1 VGGAER
7 TSISRKA
14 GFKKTALPGLAGRRF
29 LRHPRMNWHKLISGV
44 FAALFVGVAVV
55 AAAFFLELQRDLT
68 VLRRNEAAQQA
79 RLADVRRRLAEQER
93 RLERLR
99 HDPALVEEIIRRKL
113 GYVREGE
120 FVFRFEEPATP

>member
-1 VGGAER
+1 M
-7 TSISRKA
+7 
-14 GFKKTALPGLAGRRF
+14 
-29 LRHPRMNWHKLISGV
+29 HWHKLISGI

-55 AAAFFLELQRDLT
+55 AAVFFLELQRDLT

-79 RLADVRRRLAEQER
+79 RLVEVQRRLAEQER

-99 HDPALVEEIIRRKL
+99 HDPALVEEVIRRKL

-120 FVFRFEEPATP
+120 FVFRFDEPATP

>member
-1 VGGAER
+1 
-7 TSISRKA
+7 
-14 GFKKTALPGLAGRRF
+14 
-29 LRHPRMNWHKLISGV
+29 MNWHKLISGV

-55 AAAFFLELQRDLT
+55 AAVFFLELQRDLT
-68 VLRRNEAAQQA
+68 VLRRNEAAQQV
-79 RLADVRRRLAEQER
+79 RLGEVRRRLAEQER